1 MLRSLLISLS
11 QNATFRR
18 FVMGFPL
25 SRRFARRFVA
35 GEHLSEA
42 VAVIQR
48 LNRQNILA
56 TFDQLGENVTNA
68 TMANA
73 AADGYIQML
82 DAIEQHQLRS
92 NVSLKLTQM
101 GLDIDGELCVQN
113 LRRILTRARPYNNF
127 IRIDMEGSPY
137 TQRTLDVYQQ
147 LRSEGFANV
156 GVVLQSYLYRSADD
170 AQKLA
175 SCGANIRLCKG
186 AYDEPATLAFPQK
199 ADVDANYRKLAEIFW
214 GSEARTTGAHI
225 ALATH
230 DEAIIQW
237 AKVEAAKRNLPKDQV
252 EFQMLYGVR
261 RERQLRLAAEGYR
274 VRVYV
279 PYGTQWYPYFMRRL
293 AERPANL
300 IFLLR
305 NLFD

>member
-1 MLRSLLISLS
+1 MD
-11 QNATFRR
+11 
-18 FVMGFPL
+18 FPW

-35 GEHLSEA
+35 GEQLSEA
-42 VAVIQR
+42 VTVIQH

-56 TFDQLGENVTNA
+56 TFDQLGENVTHA

-73 AADGYIQML
+73 AADGYLQML
-82 DAIEQHQLRS
+82 DAIKQHQLRS

-101 GLDIDGELCVQN
+101 GLDIDGELCAQN
-113 LRRILTRARPYNNF
+113 LRRILTHACQYNNF
-127 IRIDMEGSPY
+127 IRIDMEGSSY
-137 TQRTLDVYQQ
+137 TQRTLDIYQQ

-156 GVVLQSYLYRSADD
+156 GVVIQSYLYRSLDD
-170 AQKLA
+170 ARQLA
-175 SCGANIRLCKG
+175 ACGANVRLCKG
-186 AYDEPATLAFPQK
+186 AYDEPATVAFPQK

-214 GSEARTTGAHI
+214 SAEARAKGAHA

-237 AKVEAAKRNLPKDQV
+237 AKAETAKRDIPKEQV

-261 RERQLRLAAEGYR
+261 RERQTQLAAEGYR
-274 VRVYV
+274 MRVYV
-279 PYGTQWYPYFMRRL
+279 PYGPQWYPYFMRRL